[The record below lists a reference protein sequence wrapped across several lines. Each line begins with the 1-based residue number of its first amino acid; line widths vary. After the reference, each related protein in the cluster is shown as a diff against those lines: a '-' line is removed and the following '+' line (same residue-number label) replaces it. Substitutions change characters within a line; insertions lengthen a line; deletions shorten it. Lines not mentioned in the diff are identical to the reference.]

1 MFVLLTCSEVASNRN
16 WQKLVA
22 SLLETS
28 FQVADLVAP
37 VVTSSSPEGQTVD
50 RSDGKGISLYW
61 FVVLV

>member
-50 RSDGKGISLYW
+50 GSDGKGISLYW